1 MAEVLNKILDGVML
15 VAIVLAVIVAFD
27 TAKAI
32 KETASEPTSE
42 PVVTETI
49 EPTQVPTETT
59 QPITEPPVT
68 EESKAT
74 EPPVILYDVP
84 LSEDL
89 QLHIIGLCEE
99 HHIDPAIILA
109 MCFRE
114 SSYNPSAIGDGGNS
128 LGLMQIQPR
137 WNMALMEQLGCL
149 DLLDPYQNV
158 TVGIAVL
165 AGQLERYEGDLAK
178 ALVAY
183 NQGHFNGTVT
193 QYAKEVLAKA
203 EELKVV
209 AECMRLQTVPDWY
222 EFPVSDSQAY
232 KMLGNGWTV
241 EVIAHLIRATQTGE
255 LGEEQLDLFKII
267 GVN

>member
-1 MAEVLNKILDGVML
+1 MAEVVNKILDIAIAAMCVLAIL
-15 VAIVLAVIVAFD
+15 VAIDVAG
-27 TAKAI
+27 AI
-32 KETASEPTSE
+32 QPETTYEPTSE
-42 PVVTETI
+42 PTVAETTEA
-49 EPTQVPTETT
+49 TQIPTETT
-59 QPITEPPVT
+59 QPVTEPPVT
-68 EESKAT
+68 EETTAT

-99 HHIDPAIILA
+99 YHIDPAIILA

-114 SSYNPSAIGDGGNS
+114 SSYNPSAIGDSGNS

-137 WNMALMEQLGCL
+137 WNQERMQELGCM

-158 TVGIAVL
+158 TVGVDIL
-165 AGQLERYEGDLAK
+165 AWQLDRYDGDLAK

-203 EELKVV
+203 EEIKAVT
-209 AECMRLQTVPDWY
+209 E
-222 EFPVSDSQAY
+222 
-232 KMLGNGWTV
+232 
-241 EVIAHLIRATQTGE
+241 
-255 LGEEQLDLFKII
+255 
-267 GVN
+267 